1 MNILLN
7 TALMVASG
15 PLASAAVAD
24 QVLKSDRAQ
33 AGGFAGSSIIAKSVT
48 RNKSVTRKVAAKPTS
63 ARAARI

>member
-15 PLASAAVAD
+15 PLVSAAVAD

-48 RNKSVTRKVAAKPTS
+48 RKVAAKPTS
-63 ARAARI
+63 VRAARI